1 MHDESS
7 RVRGGCLADV
17 YRSRPPSRTSDVEM
31 RAFLALGSLAVAKA
45 DLIGNYGPRIPDHGP
60 HVVID
65 EGARGLFFLVRAGQ
79 STTPQRLLLT
89 TAARRGRQDARRGS
103 TGATPAPS

>member
-1 MHDESS
+1 MLLCPAKNSKEGSGASEFFMSLHAFGAG
-7 RVRGGCLADV
+7 VKADV
-17 YRSRPPSRTSDVEM
+17 YRSRPPLPPSDVEM

-65 EGARGLFFLVRAGQ
+65 EGARGLFFW
-79 STTPQRLLLT
+79 
-89 TAARRGRQDARRGS
+89 
-103 TGATPAPS
+103 